1 MQILVKRMARR
12 SGYTVGRMFIDGVKF
27 CDTLEDTDRDLNKN
41 GIFDGDENK
50 VYSETA
56 IPYGAY
62 RVTLET
68 SPKFGRLLPYVHDVP
83 HFSGILIHRGNTPA
97 DTAGCI
103 LVGENSVVGKVLNS
117 TPYEKRLVE
126 MCQAAID
133 RGETITL
140 TIE

>member
-1 MQILVKRMARR
+1 MKILVKRVAFR
-12 SGYTVGRMFIDGVKF
+12 SNYTIGRMYVDGVKF
-27 CDTLEDTDRDLNKN
+27 CDTLEDTNRDLNKN
-41 GIFDGDENK
+41 GVFDGDEKK

-56 IPYGAY
+56 IPYGSY
-62 RVTLET
+62 KVTLEM

-103 LVGENSVVGKVLNS
+103 LVGENKVVGKVLNS
-117 TPYEKRLVE
+117 TPYEIRLVE
-126 MCQAAID
+126 MCQAATD
-133 RGETITL
+133 RGEDITL